1 MLILRSVILKGTYQ
15 GKLYFSSSFILLYK
29 NCLFSSYWWIHNYK
43 IELSFLSQGKDKA
56 EKPSERSWWDGTET
70 QSSERRFLFAH
81 QPAGAQHNV
90 PEAVLMYLTY
100 LCSRRKTMH
109 ALRAR
114 GANRSFHYYTGLFS
128 LFHQEYFLFIIH
140 GVFHGAKVWNVA

>member
-1 MLILRSVILKGTYQ
+1 MLLIY
-15 GKLYFSSSFILLYK
+15 
-29 NCLFSSYWWIHNYK
+29 NYK

-90 PEAVLMYLTY
+90 PEAPHSSSEWGGNGEEV
-100 LCSRRKTMH
+100 CS
-109 ALRAR
+109 
-114 GANRSFHYYTGLFS
+114 
-128 LFHQEYFLFIIH
+128 
-140 GVFHGAKVWNVA
+140 